1 MDMNF
6 ADLKK
11 EAAATAADVF
21 SPTAEAAK
29 KATNDTYDL
38 LGGSGCRASTSARDD
53 NTHTE
58 HYFENEQRGIDFE
71 HVDPQSFVQL
81 MSAGAKEAQVQL
93 DAKFAQRNDFD
104 DFFSNASKDL
114 QSIGQPLQRDFKQNA
129 HDFINAERG
138 LFRTPG
144 DIAAPIPATVP
155 RVHNHPTESAGKEED
170 LLNFSDGDTTQ
181 RAQPFLEDVGN
192 KFAPSAPAAPA
203 TTTNTFYDDDLGVGK
218 STHSASNKDSDTDSP
233 SLSFNPS
240 PAKKNPVIAALKE
253 LDNEK
258 FISSEDL
265 LGDFKEER
273 TATPHFHTTGN
284 TAKSETITLVQL
296 PKTSVPV
303 TDLDAEVEPGF
314 PSSQVEEV
322 KNYVLS
328 KATTATGTKTADEAA
343 IAAATKPAAVTEP
356 AGSTLAKTS
365 SISPKKDTTEAVK
378 TRIALPVPT
387 KENKLS
393 HQHLDQPKIVSV
405 EEIFYKYGLVESL
418 IYWRDVKKSGIF
430 FGAGLVTLLAI
441 SCFSVISVFAY
452 LSLLTLAGTV
462 SFRIY
467 KSVMQAIQ
475 KTPEGHP
482 FKEYLDIDLTLP
494 QEKVQNIAGIAVAH
508 VNGFVAEL
516 RRLFLVEDLIDSI
529 KFGVILWVLTYI
541 GGWFNGMTLVILA
554 FVSLFTLPKVYENNK
569 QSIDTYL
576 DLARSKLTEFTEKF
590 LATGDSFKTIAESF
604 RLGYTTI
611 QEIVHTTCAALWG
624 ILSKTVMPIPDESR
638 WKSIEGDF
646 SQKWNYPNC
655 IGALDG
661 KHVQIFAPPK
671 TGSLYFNYKKFFL

>member
-1 MDMNF
+1 MDSNGEV
-6 ADLKK
+6 AQNGIHK
-11 EAAATAADVF
+11 
-21 SPTAEAAK
+21 
-29 KATNDTYDL
+29 
-38 LGGSGCRASTSARDD
+38 
-53 NTHTE
+53 
-58 HYFENEQRGIDFE
+58 QRPLICSIL
-71 HVDPQSFVQL
+71 DPH
-81 MSAGAKEAQVQL
+81 AW
-93 DAKFAQRNDFD
+93 
-104 DFFSNASKDL
+104 
-114 QSIGQPLQRDFKQNA
+114 FKP
-129 HDFINAERG
+129 ER
-138 LFRTPG
+138 LH
-144 DIAAPIPATVP
+144 P
-155 RVHNHPTESAGKEED
+155 R
-170 LLNFSDGDTTQ
+170 
-181 RAQPFLEDVGN
+181 
-192 KFAPSAPAAPA
+192 
-203 TTTNTFYDDDLGVGK
+203 
-218 STHSASNKDSDTDSP
+218 
-233 SLSFNPS
+233 
-240 PAKKNPVIAALKE
+240 
-253 LDNEK
+253 
-258 FISSEDL
+258 
-265 LGDFKEER
+265 
-273 TATPHFHTTGN
+273 
-284 TAKSETITLVQL
+284 
-296 PKTSVPV
+296 
-303 TDLDAEVEPGF
+303 
-314 PSSQVEEV
+314 
-322 KNYVLS
+322 
-328 KATTATGTKTADEAA
+328 
-343 IAAATKPAAVTEP
+343 
-356 AGSTLAKTS
+356 
-365 SISPKKDTTEAVK
+365 
-378 TRIALPVPT
+378 
-387 KENKLS
+387 
-393 HQHLDQPKIVSV
+393 
-405 EEIFYKYGLVESL
+405 VESL